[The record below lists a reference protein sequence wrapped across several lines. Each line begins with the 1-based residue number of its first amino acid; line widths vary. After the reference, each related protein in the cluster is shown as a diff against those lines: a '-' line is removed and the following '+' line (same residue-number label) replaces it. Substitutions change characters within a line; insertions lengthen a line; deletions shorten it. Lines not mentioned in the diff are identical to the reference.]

1 MGYSALVRKY
11 STSRE
16 ADVAGL
22 SRYCLLHRK
31 KLRKKRRHF
40 LDKKWT
46 TRARTINY
54 VVLIDTINI

>member
-22 SRYCLLHRK
+22 SRYCLHRK